1 MNILSIM
8 KGMKILFDTKNSK
21 SHTNENFETDKHRFI
36 DTKENFNY
44 IGDIDELIFPEDEP
58 YYISER

>member
-8 KGMKILFDTKNSK
+8 KGMKILFENKNSK
-21 SHTNENFETDKHRFI
+21 NYTNEKFEIDKHCCL
-36 DTKENFNY
+36 DTKENFKH
-44 IGDIDELIFPEDEP
+44 IGDIDELIFPEDEQ

>member
-1 MNILSIM
+1 MCNTENIFQNNKEINDKNNL
-8 KGMKILFDTKNSK
+8 KIIGE
-21 SHTNENFETDKHRFI
+21 NEI
-36 DTKENFNY
+36 

>member
-1 MNILSIM
+1 MFQNNKEITEKNNM
-8 KGMKILFDTKNSK
+8 KTITES
-21 SHTNENFETDKHRFI
+21 EI
-36 DTKENFNY
+36 